1 MQLHP
6 FYATVTRPV
15 FHDRDGNL
23 YLKLVCPECGGDGQY
38 EVSVDFRPDGRTKWE
53 TCECCRGD
61 GEVYE
66 DISEDE
72 LLDQ

>member
-6 FYATVTRPV
+6 IYATVTRPV
-15 FHDRDGNL
+15 YQDREHNL
-23 YLKLVCPECGGDGQY
+23 YLKLTCPECGGEGTY
-38 EVSVDFRPDGRTKWE
+38 EVYPANPSERCYWE
-53 TCECCRGD
+53 TCDCCRGD

-72 LLDQ
+72 IINS